1 MNENS
6 LPRRSFLKSSAALA
20 AGAAVVA
27 STPRILSAAEN
38 KRVIGAN
45 SRIRIAQVGCG
56 SRGRTAHME
65 GIHKHVNET
74 NFEIVAVVD
83 PYKKNR
89 EAAAGMAKTWFGR
102 DPKQFVSYRD
112 LIAWGEFDA
121 VMIASP
127 DFHHTTHLEALA
139 NAGKHIYVE
148 KPLATE
154 MDKLVRA
161 YDAAKAAQAK
171 GSIIQVGTQLRS
183 LPGIVGAR
191 DVVTSGVI
199 GKISRIDETRNSTP
213 PYWYSYLNKDIRAED
228 VDWKEFLGDRKAR
241 PFDARQI
248 SAWYGYYEFCQGP
261 VPQWGAHFL
270 DLMHFV
276 TGCGLPES
284 CMCMGGVTT
293 FKDENNFTTPDN
305 VIATW
310 IYPEGFMVTSSN
322 NFANSAGNSRK
333 FYGDKGTLAVDNWNA
348 PTYSADGGPKRDGK
362 IRGKV
367 DVPLVPRP
375 DHFLNWLQ
383 CMRTGET
390 PHASIDAGYQHAVAV
405 LLAVTSYD
413 TGRKAIYDAKQ
424 RKITTA

>member
-1 MNENS
+1 MSKHLWGLAAVAAS
-6 LPRRSFLKSSAALA
+6 LPRFA
-20 AGAAVVA
+20 
-27 STPRILSAAEN
+27 SAAEQ

-45 SRIRIAQVGCG
+45 DRIRIAQVGCG
-56 SRGRTAHME
+56 NRGRTAHME

-293 FKDENNFTTPDN
+293 FKDDAEVLAMANDSTYGLGGGLWTSNLQRAHVMARSMEAGMVWINCYKRVNPGSPFGGVGASGYGREMGFEAMHEYTEPKSVWIN
-305 VIATW
+305 VDANIPPW
-310 IYPEGFMVTSSN
+310 YP
-322 NFANSAGNSRK
+322 R
-333 FYGDKGTLAVDNWNA
+333 
-348 PTYSADGGPKRDGK
+348 
-362 IRGKV
+362 
-367 DVPLVPRP
+367 
-375 DHFLNWLQ
+375 
-383 CMRTGET
+383 
-390 PHASIDAGYQHAVAV
+390 
-405 LLAVTSYD
+405 
-413 TGRKAIYDAKQ
+413 
-424 RKITTA
+424 